1 VTEQRTVIVTGAGTG
16 IGAATAARL
25 QAKGWRVF
33 ATMRRPDPAH
43 HGPDA
48 LALDVTS
55 DDSVGAAVK
64 CRTAGNLLT
73 QIISSSSEGTLERRS
88 IRMCL
93 LRCMALLLVHNSL
106 PFGRTYS
113 RYRRCCGLS
122 KCLARVGPN
131 LLGLD
136 TRKFDHVAE
145 LFDLI

>member
-93 LRCMALLLVHNSL
+93 LRCMALLLVHNSR
-106 PFGRTYS
+106 PFRSNLQPLSEVLRTLEMS
-113 RYRRCCGLS
+113 G
-122 KCLARVGPN
+122 
-131 LLGLD
+131 
-136 TRKFDHVAE
+136 TRGAE
-145 LFDLI
+145 LTRA